1 MAMFT
6 RVITVTS
13 ALALTL
19 TACSSGGGSGSTST
33 NANPDDGTQLTMWV
47 RAATDQFSKRLVDAY
62 NSSHKNHV
70 ALTIIPNDNYLTK
83 VGTAAGSRSLP
94 DILASDVVYTPN
106 YTKQGLFQDI
116 SADLK
121 ALPYFGSIAKS
132 HVDVAS
138 YQGKTYAVPHKLDS
152 SVFFYNKDLFKKAG
166 LDPEKPPKDFAEILD
181 DARKIT
187 ALGNGITGFDL
198 AGSCGGCGVYTLFP
212 YAWANG
218 AEVLSADGKKVDIN
232 NDSFRQIFKLYKQL
246 SDEKLVA
253 SSDKSQ
259 DGSTWPNNFLAGKVG
274 MLPLGSPIVGDLLK
288 QKKFQ
293 WGVTALMSPDGAH
306 TSTFIG
312 GDVAGITATSA
323 HRAQAWDFLKWT
335 LDEQAQVEIIAKN
348 GDLPGRTD
356 LSGNKYTAAD
366 PRTKLIADG
375 LKNGHTPYALPFGD
389 LFNNPNGP
397 WVATIRAALYG
408 NDIDKALSDG
418 QAKIQ
423 QGLDTAG

>member
-1 MAMFT
+1 MAMLT
-6 RVITVTS
+6 RVA
-13 ALALTL
+13 ALMFALTL
-19 TACSSGGGSGSTST
+19 TGCGSESTSGGST
-33 NANPDDGTQLTMWV
+33 NPDDGTQLTMWV
-47 RAATDQFSKRLVDAY
+47 RSATDQFSQRLVDAY
-62 NSSHKNHV
+62 NQSHKNKV

-116 SADLK
+116 TSDVK
-121 ALPYFGSIAKS
+121 ALPYFSSVAKS
-132 HVDVAS
+132 HLDVAS
-138 YQGKTYAVPHKLDS
+138 YQEKIYAVPHKLDS
-152 SVFFYNKDLFKKAG
+152 SVFFYNKDLFRQAG
-166 LDPEKPPKDFAEILD
+166 LDPEKPPKDFTEILD
-181 DARKIT
+181 YARKIT

-232 NDSFRQIFKLYKQL
+232 NDSFKAIFKLYKQL
-246 SDEKLVA
+246 SDEKLVD
-253 SSDKSQ
+253 SSDKTQ
-259 DGSTWPNNFLAGKVG
+259 DGSTWPANFLAGKVG
-274 MLPLGSPIVGDLLK
+274 ILPLGSPIVGDLLK
-288 QKKFQ
+288 QTKFQ
-293 WGVTALMSPDGAH
+293 WGVAALMSPDGSK

-312 GDVAGITATSA
+312 GDVAGISATST
-323 HRAQAWDFLKWT
+323 HKAQAWDFLKWT
-335 LDEQAQVEIIAKN
+335 LEESSQVEIIAKN

-375 LKNGHTPYALPFGD
+375 LKNGRTPFALPFGD

-397 WVATIRAALYG
+397 WVATIRTALYG
-408 NDIDKALSDG
+408 DGVDKALAEG

-423 QGLDTAG
+423 QGLDAAN